1 MAHESIIL
9 ELRSSSDWD
18 GVTATALSRDNATVI
33 GKRYFKFDLSGAH
46 GYLEADLGGLFS
58 PVSAKLVGIAYSSW
72 NPISRARVSVRAGV
86 AGRSCIFQ
94 SGSDPMRAAE
104 RSAFGGSCQDPP
116 RTTRG

>member
-18 GVTATALSRDNATVI
+18 GVTATALSRDDATVV

-72 NPISRARVSVRAGV
+72 NPMSRARVPSSSECQALAR
-86 AGRSCIFQ
+86 REWP
-94 SGSDPMRAAE
+94 GSECR
-104 RSAFGGSCQDPP
+104 
-116 RTTRG
+116 